1 MLRRFLRFYIPYKK
15 VLTLTLLGAV
25 ITSLIE
31 LFFPLYMRHIMNEIL
46 PQRDIALLLKAAAG
60 LLALYLFNCFINYQV
75 MCHGRTIGAL
85 IEQDMRRALFRHVQS
100 MSFRFFD
107 NQRVITFIS
116 RI

>member
-60 LLALYLFNCFINYQV
+60 LLALYLFNCFIN
-75 MCHGRTIGAL
+75 
-85 IEQDMRRALFRHVQS
+85 
-100 MSFRFFD
+100 
-107 NQRVITFIS
+107 
-116 RI
+116 